1 MTFFRYV
8 GPLRSMLYILILIL
22 IVAALFSMGET
33 QKSGLMMFPTLIAP
47 ALVPMLFF
55 VNLLDATMCLIM
67 MSGKDAMQRRRY
79 RHMILY
85 DLLSLFLLFA
95 VWTPFYRRLLDI

>member
-1 MTFFRYV
+1 
-8 GPLRSMLYILILIL
+8 MLYILILIL